1 MTLRRLVA
9 LLALLTFAAA
19 GLVFVLL
26 QRDSVLLQ
34 SDNIVVK
41 SQDGPRRVVVPVD
54 SAHSLPPPAP
64 PVALPFADGPRSE
77 FPEKPEGTAKAMVV
91 PPDFADTLFSA
102 ESEEDPAWFALE
114 ERITEARDM
123 FSEEGLAILQ
133 PMLTHPSARVRA
145 EAMDAILQMELPAA
159 GKVLREAARLTS
171 SNVER
176 RQLNQA
182 AEYNDLPSASA
193 EQIRKMRLW
202 KTTNPISHQ

>member
-26 QRDSVLLQ
+26 QRDSVLFE

-54 SAHSLPPPAP
+54 SAPPLPPPAP
-64 PVALPFADGPRSE
+64 PVALPFADWPRSE
-77 FPEKPEGTAKAMVV
+77 FPEKPGGTAKGMVV
-91 PPDFADTLFSA
+91 TPDFADTLFSA
-102 ESEEDPAWFALE
+102 ESEEDPAWLALQ

-123 FSEEGLAILQ
+123 FSVEGLAILQ

-176 RQLNQA
+176 RRLEQA
-182 AEYNDLPSASA
+182 AEFNDLPSASA

-202 KTTNPISHQ
+202 KTPNPTSYQ